1 MNLEDFTDKNLKLLQ
16 YFECFEILL
25 LCNNRSLFF
34 YLKCRG
40 YRTFDM
46 IPQVSF
52 KSTLIHVDVSFSIE
66 NNFPVEGL
74 LQVNFCR
81 LISGTQCMITF
92 PEIIANLSK

>member
-1 MNLEDFTDKNLKLLQ
+1 
-16 YFECFEILL
+16 
-25 LCNNRSLFF
+25 
-34 YLKCRG
+34 
-40 YRTFDM
+40 M

-52 KSTLIHVDVSFSIE
+52 KSTLFHVDVSFSIE

>member
-1 MNLEDFTDKNLKLLQ
+1 
-16 YFECFEILL
+16 
-25 LCNNRSLFF
+25 
-34 YLKCRG
+34 
-40 YRTFDM
+40 M

-52 KSTLIHVDVSFSIE
+52 KSTLFHVDVSFSIE

-81 LISGTQCMITF
+81 LISATQCMITF